1 MLHRENER
9 DEKEFIVKKKEEE
22 ISLLRKE
29 KEILPLEFS
38 RLSCRLVR

>member
-1 MLHRENER
+1 
-9 DEKEFIVKKKEEE
+9 VKKKEEE

-29 KEILPLEFS
+29 KVILPLEFD